1 MSAENK
7 AVVRRLLQEVWNRGN
22 LEVADDIVAPDYVNH
37 MPQPAGLLPGVRG
50 FKQLVSSV
58 RAALVDFQMTLEDLI
73 AEEDKVVARWTTRGT
88 DKRGWPAGNRVTL
101 TEIGIFRI
109 AGGKIA
115 ESWISSEQ
123 PAGSSF
129 LHQTNDRQVRNQPA
143 EKVAVNPHSLASR
156 LTGLDL
162 GGSPGQL
169 ASDHA
174 EGVDDPQRN

>member
-37 MPQPAGLLPGVRG
+37 TQQPAVPGVRG

-58 RAALVDFQMTLEDLI
+58 HAALVDFQMTLEDLI

-88 DKRGWPAGNRVTL
+88 DKRGWPADNIATL
-101 TEIGIFRI
+101 TEIGIFRVS
-109 AGGKIA
+109 GGKIV
-115 ESWISSEQ
+115 ESWISSDQ
-123 PAGSSF
+123 PAGSSL

-156 LTGLDL
+156 LTGLD
-162 GGSPGQL
+162 
-169 ASDHA
+169 
-174 EGVDDPQRN
+174 

>member
-58 RAALVDFQMTLEDLI
+58 RATLTDFQMTLEDLI
-73 AEEDKVVARWTTRGT
+73 AEEDKVVARWTTRT
-88 DKRGWPAGNRVTL
+88 DKHEWPAGNRV

-115 ESWISSEQ
+115 ES
-123 PAGSSF
+123 
-129 LHQTNDRQVRNQPA
+129 
-143 EKVAVNPHSLASR
+143 
-156 LTGLDL
+156 
-162 GGSPGQL
+162 
-169 ASDHA
+169 
-174 EGVDDPQRN
+174 